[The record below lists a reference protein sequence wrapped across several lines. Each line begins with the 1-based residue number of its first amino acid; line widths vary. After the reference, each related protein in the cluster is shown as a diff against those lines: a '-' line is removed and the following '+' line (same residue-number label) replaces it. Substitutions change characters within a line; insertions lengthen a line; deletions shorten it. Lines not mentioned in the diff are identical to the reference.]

1 MHRFE
6 VLADGVVVG
15 TTDLEFQDFGM
26 GVANGAFHPTG
37 HYLAIRVA
45 VVAAAEKRNSGIHA
59 SSPSLD
65 VRTNAG
71 ESIETVFVTIDDFDV
86 PVDPEISVQ
95 FSNRVQFDLLFGRV
109 ESRP

>member
-6 VLADGVVVG
+6 VLADGMVVG
-15 TTDLEFQDFGM
+15 STDLEFQDFGM
-26 GVANGAFHPTG
+26 GVAHGAFHPTG
-37 HYLAIRVA
+37 HYLAIRDA
-45 VVAAAEKRNSGIHA
+45 VVAAAENRNSGIHA
-59 SSPSLD
+59 SSPFLD

-95 FSNRVQFDLLFGRV
+95 FSDRVQFDLLFQRDV
-109 ESRP
+109 PE